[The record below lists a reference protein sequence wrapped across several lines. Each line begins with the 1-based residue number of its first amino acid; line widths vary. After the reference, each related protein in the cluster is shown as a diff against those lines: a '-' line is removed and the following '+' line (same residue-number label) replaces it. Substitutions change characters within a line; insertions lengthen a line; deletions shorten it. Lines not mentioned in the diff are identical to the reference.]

1 MRLKRWERPEVEG
14 GAPTGEWRRA
24 GRASRP
30 RSNAGEDRRVRRRAP
45 RRRVEREVWQQ
56 QQLEAQQERQWQWQQ
71 REKQQREKPA
81 AGAAH
86 SVTQARSVES
96 VVERLVARVQREVW
110 QQQQLEAQQEWQRQR
125 QQREK
130 QLREKQARQQAR
142 QQLPIRR
149 PPSAVGMGASL

>member
-1 MRLKRWERPEVEG
+1 M
-14 GAPTGEWRRA
+14 
-24 GRASRP
+24 
-30 RSNAGEDRRVRRRAP
+30 
-45 RRRVEREVWQQ
+45 ERELWQQ

-110 QQQQLEAQQEWQRQR
+110 QQQRLQRPR
-125 QQREK
+125 TG
-130 QLREKQARQQAR
+130 
-142 QQLPIRR
+142 RR
-149 PPSAVGMGASL
+149 HA

>member
-14 GAPTGEWRRA
+14 GAPTGEWRWA

-45 RRRVEREVWQQ
+45 RRRVERELWQQ

-86 SVTQARSVES
+86 EVTEARSVEA
-96 VVERLVARVQREVW
+96 VVERLVARVEREVW
-110 QQQQLEAQQEWQRQR
+110 QQQQLEAQQER
-125 QQREK
+125 
-130 QLREKQARQQAR
+130 
-142 QQLPIRR
+142 
-149 PPSAVGMGASL
+149 

>member
-14 GAPTGEWRRA
+14 GAPTGEWRWA

-56 QQLEAQQERQWQWQQ
+56 QQLEAQQERQ
-71 REKQQREKPA
+71 
-81 AGAAH
+81 
-86 SVTQARSVES
+86 
-96 VVERLVARVQREVW
+96 
-110 QQQQLEAQQEWQRQR
+110 RQR

-130 QLREKQARQQAR
+130 QQREKQARQQAR